1 MRFATSLCFGVVVAA
16 LLAAPAR
23 SQDIDDLL
31 KVYGVHVDRT
41 PRQSWTGLGIY
52 LGQGIVLTPAH
63 VSGLGFWRTPR
74 VDIAG
79 KLYPTRVLK
88 DGHFHRVD
96 LTLLFVDVNE
106 LPVSLGLRRLPL
118 CPGPSWPNEQ
128 VVLVTQENAVRSF
141 VVPPARLPGGIRSAY
156 RTAVGLAP
164 ETGGSGSAVID
175 ANKRCLVGMITRTIE
190 VGEMTRGGGAQD
202 REAGRCRQIF
212 HTGIGDREFLA
223 GGPSLLV
230 ARVRGRQLGGAG
242 VLPVPGQRRR
252 QSLVERDAWRV
263 AEPGEFGNVGAA
275 ALRAAGWRRAGDNLD
290 LARGERGDTLRKVC
304 NGDFFRGADMI
315 DAEVF
320 ALLAHEH
327 DAGDQIV
334 DEAEAARLPAG
345 ALNVEAQLSR
355 RLLCQVRSG
364 VAPVGE

>member
-23 SQDIDDLL
+23 SQDIDDSL

-41 PRQSWTGLGIY
+41 PGQSWTGLGIY

-63 VSGLGFWRTPR
+63 VSGLGFWRPPR

-96 LTLLFVDVNE
+96 LTLLSVDVNE
-106 LPVSLGLRRLPL
+106 LPVSLGLRRLPP
-118 CPGPSWPNEQ
+118 CPDPSWPNEQ
-128 VVLVTQENAVRSF
+128 VVLVTQENAVRAS
-141 VVPPARLPGGIRSAY
+141 VVPPSRLPGGIRSAY

-190 VGEMTRGGGAQD
+190 AGEMTEEAQD
-202 REAGRCRQIF
+202 REVGRCRQIF

-223 GGPSLLV
+223 AGPSLLV
-230 ARVRGRQLGGAG
+230 ARARGRQL
-242 VLPVPGQRRR
+242 
-252 QSLVERDAWRV
+252 
-263 AEPGEFGNVGAA
+263 
-275 ALRAAGWRRAGDNLD
+275 
-290 LARGERGDTLRKVC
+290 
-304 NGDFFRGADMI
+304 
-315 DAEVF
+315 
-320 ALLAHEH
+320 
-327 DAGDQIV
+327 
-334 DEAEAARLPAG
+334 
-345 ALNVEAQLSR
+345 
-355 RLLCQVRSG
+355 
-364 VAPVGE
+364 VAPACCQYQASVGGNP